1 MSDLEKKQQEAEDR
15 QNMLEELAKSNT
27 ILQVV
32 AGSHAYGTNIPGSD
46 WDERGIFVD
55 NIERICLPFEKI
67 EQVQLR
73 EDDIVIY
80 ELSKYM
86 PLLLEQNPNVIEL
99 LWTDEKDITKNTDL
113 GQLLIDNR
121 KNFLS
126 IAVKDSYVG
135 YATSQLTRIKGHNK
149 WINNPQSE
157 QEPQA
162 KDFMSVIWNSTENK
176 EYNKKVPTHG
186 FFAINLGN
194 YQFALFENK
203 DKKYYKHDSWF
214 DNKGNPITIDKS
226 KEHEIKTSGIQP
238 SMFVKF
244 NKPQYETGHDNWK
257 NYWKWKNNRNKARSV
272 LEEKFGY
279 DVKHAMHLIR
289 LLRSGV
295 DILEKGEV
303 PVKRPDAQYLLSIRN
318 GEFTY
323 EEIVKESERLT
334 QKVKDISSK
343 SNLPQEPN
351 IELAKAIMLEIYSKK
366 WNMSLKNTENIFKQ
380 KM

>member
-1 MSDLEKKQQEAEDR
+1 MENIQQNN
-15 QNMLEELAKSNT
+15 QEELELLAKNNT

-55 NIERICLPFEKI
+55 NIERICLPFKKI
-67 EQVQLR
+67 EQVQLT

-99 LWTDEKDITKNTDL
+99 LWTDPKDITKKTEL
-113 GQLLIDNR
+113 GDLLIENR

-149 WINNPQSE
+149 WINNPQNE
-157 QEPQA
+157 EAPQA
-162 KDFMSVIWNSTENK
+162 KEFMSVIWNSTDNK
-176 EYNKKVPTHG
+176 EYNKKVPTDG

-194 YQFALFENK
+194 NQFALFKNK
-203 DKKYYKHDSWF
+203 DKTYFKHDSWF
-214 DNKGNPITIDKS
+214 DNKGNPIPVDKT
-226 KEHEIKTSGIQP
+226 KEHEIKKSGLQP
-238 SMFVKF
+238 DMFVKF
-244 NKPQYETGHDNWK
+244 NKAQYETSHDNWK
-257 NYWKWKNNRNKARSV
+257 NYWKWKNNRNQARSV

-295 DILEKGEV
+295 DILEHGIV
-303 PVKRPDAQYLLSIRN
+303 PVKRPDAEYLLKIRN

-334 QKVKDISSK
+334 QKVQDISLK
-343 SNLPQEPN
+343 SSLPEKADIN
-351 IELAKAIMLEIYSKK
+351 LAKQIMLEIYSRH
-366 WNMSLKNTENIFKQ
+366 WNMSVKNTNSFIKN